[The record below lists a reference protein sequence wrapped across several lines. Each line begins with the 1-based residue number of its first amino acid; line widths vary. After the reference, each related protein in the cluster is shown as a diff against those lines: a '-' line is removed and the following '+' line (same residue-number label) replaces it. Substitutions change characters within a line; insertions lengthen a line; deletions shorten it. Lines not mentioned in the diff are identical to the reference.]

1 MKFARQNLLRPA
13 GILTMMLACSGTAF
27 AFNYP
32 NQPIRLLL
40 GYTPGGAA
48 DATARSIAPK
58 LSEVLGQPV
67 VIEYKAGA
75 GGGIAAE
82 AAARAT
88 PDGYTLHLI
97 DSGAMVI
104 LPNIRKIN
112 FDPLTSFT
120 PIGMAADSGLVLVA
134 HPSLP
139 AKTLP
144 ELIALLKEKPGQYSY
159 ATSGVGGG
167 GHVAGEQ
174 LKITTGTSMQHIAYR
189 GGGPAMADLIG
200 GQISLGVSTLAPAI
214 PQIRAGTIRALGVTS
229 LKRSSSIP
237 DVPTIAEQGVEGFE
251 ALNWFAIVG
260 PKGLPDDV
268 VKKVNSALKTTL
280 ASKEV
285 QHALQEQGLDA
296 IGGSPEEL
304 MQQIR
309 TDLDKWKTVVQ
320 TAGIKAE

>member
-1 MKFARQNLLRPA
+1 MKFARRCFLRSA
-13 GILTMMLACSGTAF
+13 GALTIMLACAGTAF
-27 AFNYP
+27 ASDYP
-32 NQPIRLLL
+32 KQPIRLLL

-75 GGGIAAE
+75 GGAIAAE

-104 LPNIRKIN
+104 LPNIRKIG

-144 ELIALLKEKPGQYSY
+144 ELITLLQKNPGRYSY

-174 LKITTGTSMQHIAYR
+174 LKIATHTSMQHVAYR

-214 PQIRAGTIRALGVTS
+214 PQIRAGTVRALGVTS
-229 LKRSSSIP
+229 LKRSASIP
-237 DVPTIAEQGVEGFE
+237 DVPTIAEQGVENFE
-251 ALNWFAIVG
+251 ALNWFAVVG

-268 VKKVNSALKTTL
+268 VQKVNAALKETL

-285 QHALQEQGLDA
+285 QQALQEQGLDA
-296 IGGSPEEL
+296 IGGTPDAL
-304 MQQIR
+304 MEQVR
-309 TDLDKWKTVVQ
+309 VDLDKWKTVVQ
-320 TAGIKAE
+320 TAGIKAD